1 MRGLLLWT
9 AGFISL
15 LIGHEAWSQHQ
26 VYDPLP
32 PAGSA
37 YIRFV
42 NALDTELTVRLDAV
56 PGQHLGV
63 GLDQRVTA
71 YFVVERVAGRNLP
84 LDAQAG
90 SRSGHLGVQAEP
102 GSYVTMVL
110 RRARGGDVEAIPI
123 VDHSEFNQARARL
136 SFYNATTDCVSAAL
150 ALDPDGPAVFQD
162 VNPGTVKTRSVNPVN
177 ARLSASC
184 AGLPPASLALDG
196 LEPGGVYSIWLM
208 APDGRSTAFLTRDT
222 TAPWRP

>member
-1 MRGLLLWT
+1 MRIMRIPLWT

-15 LIGHEAWSQHQ
+15 LIGREAWTQHP

-37 YIRFV
+37 YVRFV

-71 YFVVERVAGRNLP
+71 YFVVERVTGRNLP

-90 SRSGHLGVQAEP
+90 SRSSHLGVQAEP
-102 GSYVTMVL
+102 G
-110 RRARGGDVEAIPI
+110 
-123 VDHSEFNQARARL
+123 
-136 SFYNATTDCVSAAL
+136 
-150 ALDPDGPAVFQD
+150 
-162 VNPGTVKTRSVNPVN
+162 
-177 ARLSASC
+177 
-184 AGLPPASLALDG
+184 
-196 LEPGGVYSIWLM
+196 
-208 APDGRSTAFLTRDT
+208 
-222 TAPWRP
+222 